1 MILFFTIGIHVVQN
15 IVRYMMDFVFSLLLI
30 RASADEV
37 VLVKF
42 IVFPIRC
49 RIYHDPL
56 WTRQLPPPPPLLSED
71 FQCQIDN
78 INHGCKNPRRPVTQ
92 TNKFCT
98 LAPNVCG
105 SSIWNCL
112 YVSLLAPGILRW
124 FLDFWQRCG
133 HLTYTLHVMEHNSRL
148 VLLWNKNS
156 VVSSSRF
163 PNRVSSFCTSVS
175 CRFYIRFV

>member
-71 FQCQIDN
+71 F
-78 INHGCKNPRRPVTQ
+78 
-92 TNKFCT
+92 
-98 LAPNVCG
+98 
-105 SSIWNCL
+105 
-112 YVSLLAPGILRW
+112 
-124 FLDFWQRCG
+124 
-133 HLTYTLHVMEHNSRL
+133 
-148 VLLWNKNS
+148 
-156 VVSSSRF
+156 
-163 PNRVSSFCTSVS
+163 
-175 CRFYIRFV
+175 